1 MKVRKMRDE
10 IEPKKKEIKREKVKA
25 AIWNFTPGALAGKPP
40 IKRPGFDHRPIFTFA
55 IPLKIPF
62 VAENGDGLKVMM

>member
-1 MKVRKMRDE
+1 MRDE
-10 IEPKKKEIKREKVKA
+10 IEPQKKEIKREKVKA

-62 VAENGDGLKVMM
+62 GAENGDGLKVMM

>member
-1 MKVRKMRDE
+1 MKVRKMHDE

-40 IKRPGFDHRPIFTFA
+40 IKRPAFDHRPIFTFA
-55 IPLKIPF
+55 IPLPYHL
-62 VAENGDGLKVMM
+62 ELKMGMG

>member
-1 MKVRKMRDE
+1 MKVRKMHDE

-40 IKRPGFDHRPIFTFA
+40 IKRPGFDHRPIFNFN
-55 IPLKIPF
+55 IPLPYHL
-62 VAENGDGLKVMM
+62 ELKMGMG

>member
-1 MKVRKMRDE
+1 MKVRKMRE
-10 IEPKKKEIKREKVKA
+10 KEIKREKVKA

>member
-1 MKVRKMRDE
+1 MREE
-10 IEPKKKEIKREKVKA
+10 IEPEKKEIKREKVKA